1 MMRENIL
8 RTLLYYDIF
17 GHPLKPEEVFTF
29 IPKNSI
35 PKPEVIKMIR
45 TFSADSSSEFAFKDG
60 YIYVKPND
68 HYVERRRS
76 REKYSRKMWLA
87 ARFVTHIIKRFPF
100 VRAVF
105 ITGSLSKNSSTN
117 ASDLD
122 FMIVTSSGR
131 LWVSRTLLM
140 LFKKVFLLNSYKYFC
155 LNYFISER
163 NLEIPERNIFTAT
176 EIAYLK
182 ATFNTGLLWE
192 FIRANSWI
200 KNYFPNYEFFDP
212 GLHNAGFKVNN
223 RKSILQ
229 KLLEIPFRGRL
240 GSKLDHY
247 FKDLTSQYWNKKYY
261 NLDESERSQ
270 MFTTTPEV
278 SKAHPANMQK
288 LILSSYLKRLQTFQL
303 EPFAD
308 G

>member
-1 MMRENIL
+1 
-8 RTLLYYDIF
+8 
-17 GHPLKPEEVFTF
+17 
-29 IPKNSI
+29 
-35 PKPEVIKMIR
+35 
-45 TFSADSSSEFAFKDG
+45 
-60 YIYVKPND
+60 
-68 HYVERRRS
+68 
-76 REKYSRKMWLA
+76 
-87 ARFVTHIIKRFPF
+87 
-100 VRAVF
+100 
-105 ITGSLSKNSSTN
+105 
-117 ASDLD
+117 
-122 FMIVTSSGR
+122 
-131 LWVSRTLLM
+131 
-140 LFKKVFLLNSYKYFC
+140 
-155 LNYFISER
+155 
-163 NLEIPERNIFTAT
+163 
-176 EIAYLK
+176 
-182 ATFNTGLLWE
+182 LWE

-270 MFTTTPEV
+270 MFTSTPEV